1 MNAPVG
7 AALLIGLGALF
18 LLDNLGI
25 PVFRQIGRYWP
36 VLLIVI
42 GVLLLQRRLGGGGGG
57 AATGGGTP
65 FPSHSTT
72 DARTLRQ
79 GPGGGQGPLTP

>member
-42 GVLLLQRRLGGGGGG
+42 GVLLLQRRMGGGGGG
-57 AATGGGTP
+57 GGTHP
-65 FPSHSTT
+65 PPHSST
-72 DARTLRQ
+72 DARSLKQ
-79 GPGGGQGPLTP
+79 GPGSGSGPFAL